1 MSGKRYSE
9 EFKIEAIGQVTQ
21 RGYSVSEVS
30 SRLGVTSKSL
40 YDWIRK
46 YGGQGLAASSPFGRT
61 GRGQAAESRAS
72 AGHRRA
78 RYLKGSRRV
87 LCRGVKEKYAF
98 MKSRLDKYSIS
109 AMCRVLQVHRS
120 GFHAWLHHPK
130 RYCQVK

>member
-46 YGGQGLAASSPFGRT
+46 YGDKGSQHQALSAEQAEVRRLKAELRRVTEERDILKEAAAYFAG
-61 GRGQAAESRAS
+61 ESR
-72 AGHRRA
+72 
-78 RYLKGSRRV
+78 
-87 LCRGVKEKYAF
+87 
-98 MKSRLDKYSIS
+98 KST
-109 AMCRVLQVHRS
+109 RS
-120 GFHAWLHHPK
+120 
-130 RYCQVK
+130 